1 MAMGTGTSN
10 AGYGMSAG
18 VFTGGP
24 GATNS
29 MIPLTKFHDAPD
41 LPPWKDPYNT
51 NPRNA
56 MATPNA
62 YTLNRTL
69 SDTYTVMNPAGAVF
83 TPGIPPPQYDDCSTF
98 KKGLDDQLYS
108 EIPGQYLAFQLSS
121 EEKND
126 QQPQPQYGNVPS
138 AEIKLQLHP
147 GNTEK
152 EDLST
157 LSDNSVQEVY
167 GN

>member
-1 MAMGTGTSN
+1 MGTRTSN
-10 AGYGMSAG
+10 AAYGISAG

-41 LPPWKDPYNT
+41 LPPWKDPYKTTPQN
-51 NPRNA
+51 N
-56 MATPNA
+56 MATSNP
-62 YTLNRTL
+62 YTLNR
-69 SDTYTVMNPAGAVF
+69 SQFDTYTVMNPAGSVF
-83 TPGIPPPQYDDCSTF
+83 PPGIPPPQYEAYSSF
-98 KKGLDDQLYS
+98 KKDLDEQLYS
-108 EIPGQYLAFQLSS
+108 EIPGERFAFQSGK
-121 EEKND
+121 EED
-126 QQPQPQYGNVPS
+126 DRPQPQYGNVPS
-138 AEIKLQLHP
+138 AEIKLQLYP
-147 GNTEK
+147 GDTEK